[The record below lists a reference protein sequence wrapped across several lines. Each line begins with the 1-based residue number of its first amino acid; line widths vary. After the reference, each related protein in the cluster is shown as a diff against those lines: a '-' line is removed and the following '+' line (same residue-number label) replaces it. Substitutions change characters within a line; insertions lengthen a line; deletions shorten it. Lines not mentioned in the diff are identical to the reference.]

1 VRGSI
6 HFIEVAS
13 EVHSG
18 FMEKF
23 IMEEQDILEVPML
36 LSMHC
41 VSHHQA
47 SIKLLAALT

>member
-1 VRGSI
+1 VGGSI

-23 IMEEQDILEVPML
+23 IMEEQDIPEVPML

-41 VSHHQA
+41 VSHQA